1 MRSDFTLP
9 PRILST
15 ARASDLRGHPRVPLV
30 LTIRLRWF
38 GALGLV
44 CETSETLDTSRGGL
58 LTSSQSER
66 RVGTPV
72 WVTLPFDSE
81 AFCAVPEFPGK
92 VAHSR
97 NTPTGG
103 HLLGIAFQSSER
115 ADDARPR
122 HEMRSTI
129 RSTRSSYVLPKALSR
144 NVERRSAR
152 FELALPVFV
161 RRSNSPWPD
170 EGMSINVAAGS
181 ILFCTLQVYELGE
194 PIEVELPD
202 GPDATGGRREA
213 RVVRIARFG
222 ADQVLQQ
229 VAAEFTS

>member
-1 MRSDFTLP
+1 
-9 PRILST
+9 
-15 ARASDLRGHPRVPLV
+15 
-30 LTIRLRWF
+30 
-38 GALGLV
+38 
-44 CETSETLDTSRGGL
+44 
-58 LTSSQSER
+58 
-66 RVGTPV
+66 
-72 WVTLPFDSE
+72 
-81 AFCAVPEFPGK
+81 
-92 VAHSR
+92 
-97 NTPTGG
+97 
-103 HLLGIAFQSSER
+103 
-115 ADDARPR
+115 
-122 HEMRSTI
+122 
-129 RSTRSSYVLPKALSR
+129 VLPNALSR

-161 RRSNSPWPD
+161 HRSNGPWPD

-202 GPDATGGRREA
+202 GPGATGGRREA